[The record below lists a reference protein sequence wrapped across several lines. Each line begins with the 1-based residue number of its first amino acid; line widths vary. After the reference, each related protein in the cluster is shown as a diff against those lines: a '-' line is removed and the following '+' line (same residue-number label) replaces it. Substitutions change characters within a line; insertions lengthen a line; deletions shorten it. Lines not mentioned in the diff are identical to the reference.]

1 MSDRSDLLK
10 SLVRATL
17 GRAAGAVR
25 DIGPVA
31 RVRKA
36 FEGVNDQRS
45 TIEANEIAS
54 AMAQVPTIREI
65 AVIVRDGAIR
75 IEALYADG
83 SPLSVSLFPAGATF
97 APRGAKEIRFRV
109 EPEERAGDGLVSDL
123 VGRTAALIAERAF
136 RIVPLRDRHEAAMVD
151 RVGSILSADLR
162 TVPSVR
168 RFFGKG
174 RMALFLDVIDIA
186 SIDAED
192 GKLRITMRLPGL
204 FGPVG

>member
-10 SLVRATL
+10 SIVRATV
-17 GRAAGAVR
+17 GRAAEVVR
-25 DIGPVA
+25 DVGPIA
-31 RVRKA
+31 RVRNA
-36 FEGVNDQRS
+36 FKGVNDQRA
-45 TIEANEIAS
+45 TIDEREIAS
-54 AMAQVPTIREI
+54 AMARVPTIREI

-75 IEALYADG
+75 VEALGNDEN
-83 SPLSVSLFPAGATF
+83 PLSVSLFPIGATF

-109 EPEERAGDGLVSDL
+109 EPEERATHSLVSDL
-123 VGRTAALIAERAF
+123 VGVTAALIAERAF
-136 RIVPLRDRHEAAMVD
+136 RLVQLKEGETALVD
-151 RVGSILSADLR
+151 RAGSTLSADLR

-186 SIDAED
+186 AIDADD

-204 FGPVG
+204 FGPAG